1 MRVSLH
7 LAYWGVG
14 PGPTELV
21 PLAEAAERLGYRRLW
36 VGEAYGSD
44 VAVTLGWI
52 AAHTTTIGLGTAIA
66 QIPGRT
72 AAGTAMMAATLDTL
86 SGGRLALGLGPS
98 GPQVAEG
105 FHGQTFNPQLKRT
118 REYVDVVRAAL
129 RREPL
134 SYHGETIRLPG
145 GGQRAI
151 KLMIAPQQ
159 DRVPI
164 YLPSIGPNATR
175 MVGEIADGWL
185 PIFFS
190 PEHVGEIRATVDEG
204 LANAGR
210 EARDVK
216 VAPTVY
222 GRIEEDADAARDATR
237 EVTALYVGG
246 MGSREKNFYNAQ
258 MVRYGY
264 GDAAREVQDLYLDG
278 RKDEAAAALPVDL
291 LDRVGLCGP
300 VDAVADR
307 LAAFKAAGVD
317 ELLVS
322 ILADGID
329 DRLEQMRRFATAAER
344 AGL

>member
-1 MRVSLH
+1 MELSLH
-7 LAYWGVG
+7 LAYWVVG

-21 PLAEAAERLGYRRLW
+21 PLAKEAEARGFSRLW

-44 VAVTLGWI
+44 VAVSLGYL
-52 AAHTTTIGLGTAIA
+52 AAHTETIGLGTAIA

-72 AAGTAMMAATLDTL
+72 PAGTAMMAATLDTL
-86 SGGRLALGLGPS
+86 SGGRLKLGLGPS

-105 FHGQTFNPQLKRT
+105 WHGQTFNPQLKRT
-118 REYVDVVRAAL
+118 REYVDVVRQAL

-134 SYHGETIRLPG
+134 TYDGETLQLPG

-151 KLMIAPQQ
+151 KLMIAPLQ
-159 DRVPI
+159 DEVPI

-190 PEHVGEIRATVDEG
+190 PEHVPVIRESLDEG
-204 LANAGR
+204 IAAAGR
-210 EARDVK
+210 TAADVK

-222 GRIEEDADAARDATR
+222 GRIEDDADAARDATR

-246 MGSREKNFYNAQ
+246 MGSRAKNFYNAQ
-258 MVRYGY
+258 MVRYGF
-264 GDAAREVQDLYLDG
+264 GDAARKVQDLYLDG
-278 RKDEAAAALPVDL
+278 HKDEAAAALPIEL
-291 LDRVGLCGP
+291 LDTVGLCGT
-300 VDAVADR
+300 VDSVAGR
-307 LAAFKAAGVD
+307 LAAYRDAGVD

-322 ILADGID
+322 IVADGLD
-329 DRLEQMRRFATAAER
+329 DRLEQLRRFAAAWEQ
-344 AGL
+344 AGR

>member
-1 MRVSLH
+1 MRISLH

-21 PLAEAAERLGYRRLW
+21 PLAREAEALGYGTLW

-52 AAHTTTIGLGTAIA
+52 AAHTQTIGLGTAIA

-86 SGGRLALGLGPS
+86 SGGRLRLGLGPS

-105 FHGQTFNPQLKRT
+105 WHGQPFNPQLQRT

-134 SYHGETIRLPG
+134 RYDGETLQLPG

-151 KLMIAPQQ
+151 KLLIAPQQ
-159 DRVPI
+159 ETVPI

-190 PEHVGEIRATVDEG
+190 PEHVGVIRETLDEG
-204 LANAGR
+204 IAAAGR
-210 EARDVK
+210 QTADVQ

-222 GRIEEDADAARDATR
+222 ARIEEDLDAARDATR

-246 MGSREKNFYNAQ
+246 MGSRAKNFYNAQ
-258 MVRYGY
+258 MVRYGFD
-264 GDAAREVQDLYLDG
+264 DAAREVQDLYLDG
-278 RKDEAAAALPVDL
+278 RKAEAAAALPVEL
-291 LDRVGLCGP
+291 LDTVGLCGP
-300 VDAVADR
+300 VDRVADR
-307 LAAFKAAGVD
+307 LAAYRDAGVD
-317 ELLVS
+317 ELLIS
-322 ILADGID
+322 IIADGIE
-329 DRLEQMRRFATAAER
+329 DRLAQLRLFAQAAER